1 MIFTYIYIYT
11 KNTLVIIKIL
21 NMAKYVFK
29 CCGDLFWTLDL
40 TFLPKKLKWNMLN
53 LPHILNTLNRLNILN
68 I

>member
-1 MIFTYIYIYT
+1 MYVYIYVYMCIYT

-40 TFLPKKLKWNMLN
+40 TFLPKKLK
-53 LPHILNTLNRLNILN
+53 
-68 I
+68 